1 MIKTLS
7 SYYINV
13 PLVSPLTGLTCTSFV
28 LKLYVWNGLKT
39 DAPTE
44 ATYTLTEQ
52 NPEALTDTKSVNI
65 ARLINDFITFTP
77 QVITTNYQDGNNQIW
92 VKQEVYYTTSD
103 IGEINTAQLVETNLS
118 IKGYGYAMEGLNP
131 TTPTDKILLT
141 NREFKV
147 GRNSKF
153 IVPIVI
159 EETAIPTP
167 SITIT
172 NVTSLGG
179 NDYEL
184 TFTFVGSYDDFFATI
199 TPTSGTPE
207 ITPSFA
213 TTSPQTITITLT
225 GSLDVKMFGYDN
237 DSSTNVTSNIFNI
250 VI

>member
-7 SYYINV
+7 SYYLDI
-13 PLVSPLTGLTCTSFV
+13 PLVSPLTSLTCTSFV

-39 DAPTE
+39 DVPAD
-44 ATYTLTEQ
+44 ATYTLTEN
-52 NPEALTDTKSVNI
+52 NPEALTNNLSVNI
-65 ARLINDFITFTP
+65 AKLINDFIEFEP
-77 QVITTNYQDGNNQIW
+77 QVLVPNIQDGNNQIW
-92 VKQEVYYTTSD
+92 VKQEVYYTTENVS
-103 IGEINTAQLVETNLS
+103 EANTPQLVETNLAL
-118 IKGYGYAMEGLNP
+118 KGYGYAMEGTNP
-131 TTPTDKILLT
+131 QTPSDKILLT

-147 GRNSKF
+147 GRSSKF

-159 EETAIPTP
+159 EETTIPTA

-199 TPTSGTPE
+199 TPTSGMPE
-207 ITPSFA
+207 ITPSFS
-213 TTSPQTITITLT
+213 TTSPQTIVINLS
-225 GSLDVKMFGYDN
+225 GSLDIKMFGYDN

>member
-7 SYYINV
+7 SYYLDI
-13 PLVSPLTGLTCTSFV
+13 PLVSPLTSLTCTSFV

-39 DAPTE
+39 DAPAD
-44 ATYTLTEQ
+44 ATYTLTEN
-52 NPEALTDTKSVNI
+52 NPEALTNNLSVNI
-65 ARLINDFITFTP
+65 AKLINDFIEFEP
-77 QVITTNYQDGNNQIW
+77 QVLVPNIQDGNNQIW
-92 VKQEVYYTTSD
+92 VKQEVYYTTENVS
-103 IGEINTAQLVETNLS
+103 EANTPQLVETNLGL
-118 IKGYGYAMEGLNP
+118 KGYGYAMEGTNP
-131 TTPTDKILLT
+131 QTPADKILLT

-147 GRNSKF
+147 SRNSKF

-159 EETAIPTP
+159 EETTIPTA

-199 TPTSGTPE
+199 TPTSGMPE
-207 ITPSFA
+207 ITPSFS
-213 TTSPQTITITLT
+213 TTSPQTIVINLS
-225 GSLDVKMFGYDN
+225 GSLDIKMFGYDN